1 MAGPG
6 HIWIAGDALID
17 FVPVDTAP
25 GGAFLPRAGGG
36 SFNVARAA
44 VRQGAAVSFIGPLS
58 TDMFGQRLTLELEA
72 EGVDLQYAARI
83 DAPTPLAFVDYVEAE
98 ARFAF
103 FERGSTLVE
112 APYDLEDAVI
122 AEGDVLHLGSI
133 ALIPDP
139 GASRLEH
146 MVRRHRGTAII
157 TLDPNARLSITPNV
171 GQWRRRM
178 DDLAGHASILR
189 LSVEDL
195 EAWRPGTTPDD
206 FITAR
211 LAAGDSMV
219 VLTFGDGGVMAA
231 TQSARVQA
239 PAMSDGVVDTVGAGD
254 VVMGTILAS
263 LQASGLAT
271 PDAIAAQGETALGT
285 LMARAMAAAWL
296 NCQCKGCDPPDC
308 ASIDGALGRVGTGQE
323 KGRSA

>member
-1 MAGPG
+1 
-6 HIWIAGDALID
+6 
-17 FVPVDTAP
+17 
-25 GGAFLPRAGGG
+25 
-36 SFNVARAA
+36 
-44 VRQGAAVSFIGPLS
+44 
-58 TDMFGQRLTLELEA
+58 
-72 EGVDLQYAARI
+72 
-83 DAPTPLAFVDYVEAE
+83 
-98 ARFAF
+98 
-103 FERGSTLVE
+103 
-112 APYDLEDAVI
+112 
-122 AEGDVLHLGSI
+122 
-133 ALIPDP
+133 
-139 GASRLEH
+139 
-146 MVRRHRGTAII
+146 
-157 TLDPNARLSITPNV
+157 
-171 GQWRRRM
+171 M

-195 EAWRPGTTPDD
+195 EAWRPEMTPDD